1 MKRSLR
7 ALFLT
12 CLTAALL
19 TVTALADS
27 GPKPQLT
34 VKVKNAPE
42 GLYYMDLLAEG
53 PSYDERYR
61 TEEDFAALDQDLLQ
75 AMRAA
80 VPEGWHACILDG
92 DLIFGQLAGTPGDGF
107 TLHTFSYYGVPG
119 TYRILIAAQSGEVWV
134 SDACTRE
141 VLQSSVTLDW
151 ADKSISIPSVRTG
164 YLLQFLS
171 TFLPTILV
179 EGALLVL
186 FGYGR
191 SRRNWL
197 WFLVVNL
204 ITQGGLAWF
213 TAVSAL
219 RHGPSGGAFLVV
231 ECVIA
236 LAEGCLYIYLLK
248 GHSRPRAFVY
258 GIAANVCSGLL
269 GLVLVEPVWR
279 FIVSIS

>member
-7 ALFLT
+7 ALFLI

-53 PSYDERYR
+53 PSYDEHYR
-61 TEEDFAALDQDLLQ
+61 TEEDFADLDQALLQ

-92 DLIFGQLAGTPGDGF
+92 DLIFGQLAGTPGDSF
-107 TLHTFSYYGVPG
+107 MLHTFSYYGVPR

-134 SDACTRE
+134 SDTCTRE

-151 ADKSISIPSVRTG
+151 ADRSVTIPSVQTG
-164 YLLQFLS
+164 YLLQILS

-179 EGALLVL
+179 EGVLLVL

-204 ITQGGLAWF
+204 ITQGGLAWVI
-213 TAVSAL
+213 AVSTL
-219 RHGPSGGAFLVV
+219 RHGPSGAVFFAA

-248 GHSRPRAFVY
+248 GHSHLRAFIY
-258 GIAANVCSGLL
+258 GITANVCSALL

>member
-1 MKRSLR
+1 MKHSLR
-7 ALFLT
+7 ALFLI

-19 TVTALADS
+19 TATALADS

-34 VKVKNAPE
+34 VKVENAPE

-53 PSYDERYR
+53 PSCDERYR
-61 TEEDFAALDQDLLQ
+61 TEEDFADLDQALLQ

-92 DLIFGQLAGTPGDGF
+92 DLIFGQLTGTPGDGF
-107 TLHTFSYYGVPG
+107 MLHTFSYHGVPE
-119 TYRILIAAQSGEVWV
+119 TYRILIAARSGEVWV
-134 SDACTRE
+134 SDTCTRE

-151 ADKSISIPSVRTG
+151 ADKSISSPAVRTG

-179 EGALLVL
+179 EGILLVL

-197 WFLVVNL
+197 WFLAVNL
-204 ITQGGLAWF
+204 TTQGGLAWF
-213 TAVSAL
+213 TAASTL
-219 RHGPSGGAFLVV
+219 RHGPSGGAFLAA

-236 LAEGCLYIYLLK
+236 LAEGCLYVYLLK
-248 GHSRPRAFVY
+248 GHSRSRAFVY
-258 GIAANVCSGLL
+258 GIAANACSALL